1 MSKELYK
8 YYSLNECMDT
18 EKVFKHLEP
27 LNESGKIYFEESDET
42 LMLEDIELSDN
53 EIKKIINLFES
64 NDVLRDIDRE
74 EIENEDDDEYP
85 DFHGDYEI

>member
-42 LMLEDIELSDN
+42 LMLEDIELSEGLKCQSN
-53 EIKKIINLFES
+53 WGIIWTSIVCFALFLIAAFVFILILEILGVS
-64 NDVLRDIDRE
+64 VA
-74 EIENEDDDEYP
+74 
-85 DFHGDYEI
+85 